1 MAPRLGFS
9 LDDKIPDGES
19 TRLTI
24 LADNL
29 GEFDQP
35 SMVEDA
41 PIPGHVA
48 EDSGVMT

>member
-1 MAPRLGFS
+1 M
-9 LDDKIPDGES
+9 LDRRDK
-19 TRLTI
+19 TACI

-41 PIPGHVA
+41 PIPRHVA